1 MYYIND
7 LYKKIATKIKGIP
20 MRIPIAFTKACK
32 RGVGNTFQNK
42 MATPQGDICSF
53 KRSVMFGMWG
63 YC

>member
-1 MYYIND
+1 
-7 LYKKIATKIKGIP
+7 